1 MFSSL
6 RQTQWTNRLHRSC
19 EQTMAA
25 SWRGIWLAGL
35 ILTAALPAGAQK
47 ETYDPRSMAPYVP
60 TPIKVVHRM
69 LKLGEVK
76 SGDIVYDLGSGDGRI
91 VITAAQEYG
100 ANAVGVELDSDL
112 AERANA
118 RIKELNISDRASV
131 MHAHLMEVDL
141 STASVVTLYLL
152 SSSNR
157 QLRPKLERDLKPG
170 ARVVSHDFQI
180 MGWTPVKTETVEGD
194 TRQHT
199 IFVYEVGKQ

>member
-6 RQTQWTNRLHRSC
+6 RTQWTNRLHWSC
-19 EQTMAA
+19 EQAMAT
-25 SWRGIWLAGL
+25 SWKGIWLAGL

-60 TPIKVVHRM
+60 TPMKVVHRM

-76 SGDIVYDLGSGDGRI
+76 SGDVVYDLGAGDGRI
-91 VITAAQEYG
+91 VITAVQEYG
-100 ANAVGVELDSDL
+100 AKAVGVELDSDL

-118 RIKELNISDRASV
+118 RIRELNISDRASV

-152 SSSNR
+152 SSSNM
-157 QLRPKLERDLKPG
+157 QLRPKLVEDLKVG
-170 ARVVSHDFQI
+170 SRVISHDFPI
-180 MGWTPVKTETVEGD
+180 MGWTPVKTETVEAY

>member
-6 RQTQWTNRLHRSC
+6 RQTRWAHRLGRIC
-19 EQTMAA
+19 EEAKAT
-25 SWRGIWLAGL
+25 SWKQSWLSIL

-69 LKLGEVK
+69 LELGEVK
-76 SGDIVYDLGSGDGRI
+76 RGDMVYDLGSGDGRI
-91 VITAAQEYG
+91 VITAAQDYG
-100 ANAVGVELDSDL
+100 ARAVGVELDSDL

-118 RIKELNISDRASV
+118 RIKELNIGDRASV

-141 STASVVTLYLL
+141 RMASVVTLYLL
-152 SSSNR
+152 TSSNL

-170 ARVVSHDFQI
+170 SRVVSHDFQI
-180 MGWTPVKTETVEGD
+180 MGWTPVKTETLEAD
-194 TRQHT
+194 TRSHT
-199 IFVYEVGKQ
+199 IFVYEVGKN

>member
-1 MFSSL
+1 
-6 RQTQWTNRLHRSC
+6 
-19 EQTMAA
+19 MAT
-25 SWRGIWLAGL
+25 SWKGIWLAGL

-60 TPIKVVHRM
+60 TPMKVVHRM

-76 SGDIVYDLGSGDGRI
+76 SGDVVYDLGAGDGRI
-91 VITAAQEYG
+91 VITAVQEYG
-100 ANAVGVELDSDL
+100 AKAVGVELDSDL

-118 RIKELNISDRASV
+118 RIRELNISDRASV

-152 SSSNR
+152 SSSNM
-157 QLRPKLERDLKPG
+157 QLRPKLVEDLKVG
-170 ARVVSHDFQI
+170 SRVISHDFQI
-180 MGWTPVKTETVEGD
+180 MGWTPVKTETVEAD